1 MGPDLIRVPSI
12 VEADFFGGKSTKT
25 GEGHLLLL
33 SPRLISTGF
42 NKSVIERS

>member
-12 VEADFFGGKSTKT
+12 FEADVFGGKSTKT

-33 SPRLISTGF
+33 SPRLISTAF
-42 NKSVIERS
+42 SKSVIGRS